1 MGKNAVKK
9 LLFLIR
15 HVPDQYKTQDMCNK
29 DILENEG
36 TLKTVPQCYKN
47 YKMCNKVV
55 NNCAHALN
63 LYLIALKIKN

>member
-36 TLKTVPQCYKN
+36 TLKTVPQ
-47 YKMCNKVV
+47 
-55 NNCAHALN
+55 
-63 LYLIALKIKN
+63 